1 MATTRASDAV
11 TLERAR
17 SLAIEAMWAIAL
29 QRCRLLSAESGGAE
43 FIFRWWVD
51 LQFFI
56 VALRRLRRAGELAT
70 HADSVAESMAAAIKT
85 FDDRLP
91 QLSRMRNVGEQ
102 IDAYAVGSPGRRDKT
117 ISRGIIRS

>member
-11 TLERAR
+11 
-17 SLAIEAMWAIAL
+17 
-29 QRCRLLSAESGGAE
+29 RLLSAESGGAE

-56 VALRRLRRAGELAT
+56 VALRRLRPAGELAT